1 MDFCNVLYFV
11 LAFIVC
17 FLVVVVV
24 VVVDDVVVVV
34 GLLLLLF
41 CYFWVCWF
49 FKNVHGLA
57 CWTEAEPRCLN
68 SLSYNKCD
76 VLEVASVV

>member
-1 MDFCNVLYFV
+1 MDFCLVLYFV
-11 LAFIVC
+11 LTFIVC

-24 VVVDDVVVVV
+24 VDDDVVVV
-34 GLLLLLF
+34 GLLLLLLF
-41 CYFWVCWF
+41 CFFWVCWF

-68 SLSYNKCD
+68 SLSYNKCHG
-76 VLEVASVV
+76 LEVASVV

>member
-1 MDFCNVLYFV
+1 MDFCLVLYFV

-24 VVVDDVVVVV
+24 NDDVVVV

-41 CYFWVCWF
+41 CFFWVCCF

-76 VLEVASVV
+76 GLEVASVV